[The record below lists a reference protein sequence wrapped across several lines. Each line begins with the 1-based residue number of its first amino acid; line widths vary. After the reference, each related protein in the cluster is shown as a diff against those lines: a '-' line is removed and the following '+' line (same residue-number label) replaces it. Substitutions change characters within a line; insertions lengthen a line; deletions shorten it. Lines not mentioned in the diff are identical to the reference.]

1 MSLTRKNSNDVAKEN
16 GKGILIQYGT
26 KIPSSAAV
34 VTLEQ
39 NLGVRFYR

>member
-26 KIPSSAAV
+26 IFDPLLSSNA
-34 VTLEQ
+34 
-39 NLGVRFYR
+39 